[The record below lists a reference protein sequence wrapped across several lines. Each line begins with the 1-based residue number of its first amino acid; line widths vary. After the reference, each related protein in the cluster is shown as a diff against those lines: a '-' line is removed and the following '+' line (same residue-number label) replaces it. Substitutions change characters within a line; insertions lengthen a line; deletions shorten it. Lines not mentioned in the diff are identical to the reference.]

1 MPHRHAPMPHPS
13 FDHHSHPSCNRRQ
26 WLGWASLAATAGW
39 SASGWAQPGASNRG
53 GDGERTMTVAQIIDV
68 SANQQDVSHDFLIG
82 SRVAWQEINA
92 RGGLR
97 GRSVQH
103 LTLETDGT
111 AASAEGAWR
120 NALQNPACVALSG
133 CVGNQLAGAL
143 VRLQTAAAANGGAVL
158 PMVAPWLHSNGDL
171 NDSTFDIFPD
181 HQEQIAHALKTLASM
196 GVQQVGVVYANV
208 QVQQQSRAHIAKAAR
223 DLRLNI
229 QSLPLADTTGTNAAA
244 LRSPEAAIVLFI
256 GGTPELHDFARQ
268 LVLKPGRQCYVVA
281 LADVNLQ
288 VLAQLRGVPSRASI
302 IATQA
307 VPLVT
312 AALPVVRSYREALA
326 RLFDEPPSP
335 QGLAGYIAAR
345 YTAEALLNVTG
356 PITRANLLSSLQRR
370 TDTQIGGYQIAFQ
383 GKRRISAMV
392 TQSMLTQDGRIVG

>member
-1 MPHRHAPMPHPS
+1 
-13 FDHHSHPSCNRRQ
+13 
-26 WLGWASLAATAGW
+26 
-39 SASGWAQPGASNRG
+39 
-53 GDGERTMTVAQIIDV
+53 MTVAQIIDV

-208 QVQQQSRAHIAKAAR
+208 QIQQQSRAHIAKAAR
-223 DLRLNI
+223 DLGLNI

-383 GKRRISAMV
+383 GKRRINAMV